1 MCSFGEAVVNDTR
14 WVFFLLTLAAFPR
27 RMMVAPRLMQ
37 KTYNMDGERF
47 RLVSLFLMIFHL

>member
-14 WVFFLLTLAAFPR
+14 CFFFLLTLAAIPR

-37 KTYNMDGERF
+37 KTYDMDGERF

>member
-1 MCSFGEAVVNDTR
+1 MNDTR

-37 KTYNMDGERF
+37 KTYDMDGERF